1 MQVILLEDMPKLGNI
16 GDMVTVKDGYARNFL
31 LPRSKALVASVRNVK
46 KLEHEKRIANFALA
60 KARGGAEELASKL
73 STLEIK
79 LARKVGEQGKLFG
92 SVTSI
97 DVERALAAEGFE
109 IDRRQLTLTDPV
121 KELGAFEVGVKLH
134 KEVVA
139 TLKVEVVAEQ

>member
-16 GDMVTVKDGYARNFL
+16 GDMVTVKDGYARNYL
-31 LPRSKALVASVRNVK
+31 LPRNKALVASVRNVK

-73 STLEIK
+73 GTLDIK

-92 SVTSI
+92 SVTSLDI
-97 DVERALAAEGFE
+97 ERALTAEGFE
-109 IDRRQLTLTDPV
+109 IDRRQLSLADPV
-121 KELGAFEVGVKLH
+121 KELGAFEVAVKLH
-134 KEVVA
+134 KEVTA

>member
-16 GDMVTVKDGYARNFL
+16 GDMVTVKDGYARNYL
-31 LPRSKALVASVRNVK
+31 LPRNKALVASVRNVK

-73 STLEIK
+73 GTLEIK
-79 LARKVGEQGKLFG
+79 LARKVGDQGKLFG
-92 SVTSI
+92 SVTSLDI
-97 DVERALAAEGFE
+97 ERALVAEGFE
-109 IDRRQLTLTDPV
+109 IDRRQLTLGDPV

-134 KEVVA
+134 KEVTA

>member
-16 GDMVTVKDGYARNFL
+16 GDMVTVKDGYARNYL

-46 KLEHEKRIANFALA
+46 KLEHEKRIANFVLA

-97 DVERALAAEGFE
+97 DVERALSAEGFE